1 MRRKTEARS
10 RVLTGNVRPAD
21 PFELI
26 QWLAHCQQDARK
38 AVAELVQNS
47 LDAGAKRVDLVR
59 KRDKGAL
66 CLSIVDDGQGVIP
79 ELPRALALEHVAT
92 HIGHSRKRNLTPQQ
106 RRELMVQG
114 QFGIGILGF
123 WCLGAHFVMRS
134 AVAGEEPWELHLH
147 AEQPGYEVRPSRG
160 SLPFASGTVVTVRQL
175 REGVVHLLGS
185 RRLGD
190 YLALEL
196 RGQIL
201 ERAADVTIHDRV
213 ARGLAQKVFAVK
225 PVQFAGRR
233 LAPEQLRVAGHRPAQ
248 VELYLVPAGEAAVR
262 VSFAAGGTLVLDDLV
277 QLDPERLDATAFASG
292 RFCGVVDFA
301 DVEVSPG
308 ARRGVKHGEATVAL
322 VDALRT
328 LLPVLDGELL
338 TEQRRSD
345 EEVEQRQIRKL
356 RRAFLAVRRK
366 APEFELFAVPG
377 AQPAADAVAE
387 RLACSVPGDA
397 RASPPNG
404 RPPESDAAAEQV
416 DDGPEVLHLFPPGPL
431 HHLAVTP
438 ERTRVELLGTRR
450 LLAIPRDADKRRVRL
465 PQPVAWR
472 VLSGPGRIQP
482 EGLEG
487 IAGRFQADY
496 MEGTSVIE
504 ASACDGERS
513 VAGQAVVRTVPGQE
527 SSHPGLG
534 IPAPAF
540 VEDPSGD
547 WRSRMRDG
555 IWEVNRVHP
564 DFREASTAE
573 RRQLRY
579 LSSLLAKEIVSRT
592 FPSPQA
598 SRVLEQLVR
607 LLAIVE
613 QSLD

>member
-1 MRRKTEARS
+1 
-10 RVLTGNVRPAD
+10 VLTGNVRPAD
-21 PFELI
+21 PFALI

-59 KRDKGAL
+59 RRDKGAL
-66 CLSIVDDGQGVIP
+66 CLSIADDGQGVIP
-79 ELPRALALEHVAT
+79 ELPRAAALEHVAT

-123 WCLGAHFVMRS
+123 WCLGAHFVMRT
-134 AVAGEEPWELHLH
+134 AGHGEEPWELHLH

-160 SLPFASGTVVTVRQL
+160 RLPFVSGTEVVVREL
-175 REGVVHLLGS
+175 REGVVHLLGA

-201 ERAADVTIHDRV
+201 ERAAEVTIHDRV
-213 ARGLAQKVFAVK
+213 ARGLAQKVFSVN

-233 LAPEQLRVAGHRPAQ
+233 LAPEQLAVAGHGPAR
-248 VELYLVPAGEAAVR
+248 VEVYLAPPGDAAMR
-262 VSFAAGGTLVLDDLV
+262 VSFAAGGTVVLDDVV
-277 QLDPERLDATAFASG
+277 QLDPERLEGTAFASG
-292 RFCGVVDFA
+292 RFCGVVDFP

-308 ARRGVKHGEATVAL
+308 ARRGVKHTATTVAL

-328 LLPVLDGELL
+328 LLPLLDGELL
-338 TEQRRSD
+338 AEQRRSD

-356 RRAFLAVRRK
+356 RRAFLAVRHK
-366 APEFELFAVPG
+366 APEFELFDVRSAH
-377 AQPAADAVAE
+377 AAGDAVAE
-387 RLACSVPGDA
+387 RPAYSVPGELA
-397 RASPPNG
+397 PASPRANG
-404 RPPESDAAAEQV
+404 PLSESEADAED
-416 DDGPEVLHLFPPGPL
+416 DDGPELLHLFPPGPL

-450 LLAIPRDADKRRVRL
+450 LLAIPRDADNRRLRL
-465 PQPVAWR
+465 EKPVAWR

-482 EGLEG
+482 EGIAG
-487 IAGRFQADY
+487 IAGRFCADY
-496 MEGTSVIE
+496 MAGVSVIE
-504 ASACDGERS
+504 ASASDGERS
-513 VAGQAVVRTVPGQE
+513 VAGQAVVRTVIGQE

-555 IWEVNRVHP
+555 IWEVNRAHP

-592 FPSPQA
+592 YPSPQN